1 MTWVCVGIGSNI
13 DPERN
18 ICAALITLRRRF
30 GPLCVST
37 VYRNPPVGFI
47 GDDFLNLVIRFD
59 TDLSPALLAAEL
71 REIESCQQPSGKEAR
86 FAPRALDLDLL
97 LYADAV
103 LTADGVRV
111 PRRDITRYAFVL
123 RPLAE
128 VAGERLHPVLGV
140 TFAELWAQFDQSHE
154 RLQPVVLPCISR

>member
-18 ICAALITLRRRF
+18 ICAALAELGRRF
-30 GPLCVST
+30 DPLLIST
-37 VYRNPPVGFI
+37 VYANPPVGFV

-59 TDLSPALLAAEL
+59 TDLPPLLLAAAL
-71 REIESCQQPSGKEAR
+71 REIESRQQPSGKVAR

-97 LYADAV
+97 LYANTV
-103 LTADGVRV
+103 LTADGIRV

-128 VAGERLHPVLGV
+128 VAGDCVHPVLGV
-140 TFAELWAQFDQSHE
+140 TFADLWAQFDQSHE
-154 RLQPVVLPCISR
+154 RLQPVVLPCIAR